1 MSAPEDRLTA
11 EKDAM
16 GCWLCEHPVTGS
28 SCAKC
33 GCLAHYPPHQRVEVC
48 VHCGD
53 MVTNPPPGD
62 WWAHARRAPDGT
74 LHTGKSRCQSPNVAY
89 GHLAH
94 PADVPCRADGPNP
107 CLGASIPAGKSTSA
121 EGGVPS

>member
-1 MSAPEDRLTA
+1 MTNPTTETA
-11 EKDAM
+11 QGD
-16 GCWLCEHPVTGS
+16 CWLCGHPVAGPTCS
-28 SCAKC
+28 AC
-33 GCLAHYPPHQRVEVC
+33 GCMAHYPPHPRVERC

-62 WWAHARRAPDGT
+62 WWTHARRASDGT
-74 LHTGKSRCQSPNVAY
+74 LHTGKSRCQSPEVAY

-107 CLGASIPAGKSTSA
+107 CLGALSIPPAVECGESR
-121 EGGVPS
+121 G